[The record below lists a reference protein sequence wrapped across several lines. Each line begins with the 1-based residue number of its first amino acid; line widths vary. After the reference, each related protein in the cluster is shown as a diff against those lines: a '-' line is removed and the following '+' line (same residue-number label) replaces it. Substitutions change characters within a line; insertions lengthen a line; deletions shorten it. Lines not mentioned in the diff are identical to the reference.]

1 MPFGAGAD
9 LTHRWSQL
17 SIRREQNDVSISS
30 VWWLLTASVPFF
42 FSSSLDINVD
52 GLPGEWYKQ
61 VTKPAVQEFQGK
73 NGKQWNT
80 LTGVNSIR
88 C

>member
-1 MPFGAGAD
+1 MESAVHPAGAERCLDFQCMVVVDRFGAF
-9 LTHRWSQL
+9 
-17 SIRREQNDVSISS
+17 
-30 VWWLLTASVPFF
+30 FF
-42 FSSSLDINVD
+42 FSSSSDINAD

-80 LTGVNSIR
+80 LTGVNNIR